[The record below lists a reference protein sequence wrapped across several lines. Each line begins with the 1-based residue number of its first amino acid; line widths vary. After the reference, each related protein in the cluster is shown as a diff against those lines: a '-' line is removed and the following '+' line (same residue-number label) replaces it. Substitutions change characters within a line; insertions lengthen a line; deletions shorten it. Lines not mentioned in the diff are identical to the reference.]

1 MILADTSVWIAF
13 FREVDAKEVALLI
26 ACVREGRVLMGD
38 LILVEILQG
47 LRTQAQEHRVATALA
62 DLKCV
67 TMCGPDIAPIAA
79 ANFRALRRKGITI
92 RGTID
97 VVIATWCI
105 ENGVPLLHNDRD
117 FAAMEKALGLQAWR

>member
-1 MILADTSVWIAF
+1 MIVADTSVWISF
-13 FREVDAKEVALLI
+13 FREADAQEVALLI
-26 ACVREGRVLMGD
+26 SCVSQGKVLMGD

-47 LRTQAQEHRVATALA
+47 MRTPAQERKVANALA
-62 DLKCV
+62 GLKCV
-67 TMCGPDIAPIAA
+67 TMCGPDIAPVAA
-79 ANFRALRRKGITI
+79 ANFRALRRMGITI

-117 FAAMEKALGLQAWR
+117 FASMEKALGLKAWR